1 MPGKL
6 CDCDYCTGHLTATL
20 GRCIGRM
27 PDETELDGDDDEEI
41 LDPAGEPDT
50 YPAHHAND

>member
-1 MPGKL
+1 LTLFAALPTLPGMGEPSMPG
-6 CDCDYCTGHLTATL
+6 
-20 GRCIGRM
+20 M

-50 YPAHHAND
+50 YPCDSND